1 MKKRGQL
8 VFITII
14 VIVVAL
20 LVGLLYPKIAKTLAT
35 GDMAL
40 KIAATRDIA
49 LIIDAIYSS
58 PYDIEIDY
66 DYDLSKLIV
75 DISQSSV
82 KIYDASL
89 VSVDNGI
96 IQGSDPNFAKYSFVP
111 VDDNPNIIL
120 DRPKRILFSKTDGRL
135 TIRGIR

>member
-14 VIVVAL
+14 VLVVAL

-40 KIAATRDIA
+40 KTAATRDMA

-120 DRPKRILFSKTDGRL
+120 DRPKRILFSKTDDGL
-135 TIRGIR
+135 NIIGIR

>member
-8 VFITII
+8 VFIAII
-14 VIVVAL
+14 TLVVAL

-40 KIAATRDIA
+40 KIAAARDIA
-49 LIIDAIYSS
+49 LIIDAIYAF
-58 PYDIEIDY
+58 PYDIEIEY
-66 DYDLSKLIV
+66 YYDLSELIV

-111 VDDNPNIIL
+111 VDDNPNLIL
-120 DRPKRILFSKTDGRL
+120 DMPKRILFSKTDDGL
-135 TIRGIR
+135 NIIGIR

>member
-1 MKKRGQL
+1 
-8 VFITII
+8 
-14 VIVVAL
+14 
-20 LVGLLYPKIAKTLAT
+20 
-35 GDMAL
+35 MAL
-40 KIAATRDIA
+40 KTAATRDMA

-120 DRPKRILFSKTDGRL
+120 DRPKRILFSKTDDGL
-135 TIRGIR
+135 NIIGIR